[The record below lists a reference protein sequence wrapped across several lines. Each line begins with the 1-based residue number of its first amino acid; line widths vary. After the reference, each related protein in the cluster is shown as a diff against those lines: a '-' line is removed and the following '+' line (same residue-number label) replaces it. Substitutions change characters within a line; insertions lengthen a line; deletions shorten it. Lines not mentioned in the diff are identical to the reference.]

1 MDGPAAHARSPGLA
15 LSPIVGLDRGIL
27 RKVGREV
34 EEGVRDLDASID
46 LLLSAGKFSRRPGL
60 SSPADPG
67 SSAKTPHR
75 MEGSS
80 PMIPRSALHSA
91 RKTPNAAAAAAAGRD
106 SVRKNLAFSRL
117 NEQLRQREAESLI
130 LGGSPMVGSK
140 RISAAPTWWEEEDA
154 HGHDSWHLEHGG
166 MGGHRAAEE
175 DEDEEDGD
183 AGALGL
189 DILLSAPN
197 LGHHAALDNGGGE
210 LGLSRRWS
218 GADSMASS
226 TPMSSS
232 LSSSSSS
239 ARQIQQQQHHHHSS
253 YASAT
258 ATATASPESSPS
270 VLASSPNSMPS
281 QVKSDAAIERI
292 ANAVGLAR
300 ILARLDAQA
309 LGETEAMHQ
318 ALVKYESQAR
328 QARGILRCAVEQ
340 APAASARWISTVED
354 RLSALLR
361 VPDDSHAASLSDEGI
376 LEKRKGLS
384 DALCVEL
391 RQALV
396 DAETSVQEM
405 KQDLKIK
412 VGENVELQ
420 ESVAAARNAL
430 KRVSQQNP
438 KAHRHTDA
446 TRGSTI
452 KGAGDRLTHACCAFG
467 RPFPCHPR
475 RRAGLNSVLLLPR
488 PRPRRREGSLRG

>member
-1 MDGPAAHARSPGLA
+1 MDGSVPRLRSPGLA

-60 SSPADPG
+60 SSPTDPG
-67 SSAKTPHR
+67 SSARTPHR
-75 MEGSS
+75 IEGAS
-80 PMIPRSALHSA
+80 PMIPRSGLHSA
-91 RKTPNAAAAAAAGRD
+91 RKTPNAAAAGRD

-154 HGHDSWHLEHGG
+154 HWHDSWRLEHGG
-166 MGGHRAAEE
+166 MGGNRGEEE
-175 DEDEEDGD
+175 DEEDEEDGD

-197 LGHHAALDNGGGE
+197 LGHQEALDNGGGE

-218 GADSMASS
+218 GGDSMASS

-232 LSSSSSS
+232 SWSSS
-239 ARQIQQQQHHHHSS
+239 RQIQQQQQQRQRQHHNSS
-253 YASAT
+253 SVSVSVS
-258 ATATASPESSPS
+258 ASPASSPS
-270 VLASSPNSMPS
+270 VLASSPSSMPS
-281 QVKSDAAIERI
+281 QSKSDAAIERI

-309 LGETEAMHQ
+309 VGETEAMHQ
-318 ALVKYESQAR
+318 ALIKYESQAR
-328 QARGILRCAVEQ
+328 QAKGILRCAVEQ

-361 VPDDSHAASLSDEGI
+361 VPDDSHAASLSNEDI
-376 LEKRKGLS
+376 LKQRKGLS

-396 DAETSVQEM
+396 DAEMSVQEM

-412 VGENVELQ
+412 MDENVELQ

>member
-1 MDGPAAHARSPGLA
+1 MDGSVPRPRSPGLA
-15 LSPIVGLDRGIL
+15 LSPIVGLDRGFL

-60 SSPADPG
+60 SSPTDPG
-67 SSAKTPHR
+67 SSARTPHR
-75 MEGSS
+75 IEGAS
-80 PMIPRSALHSA
+80 PRIPRSGLHSA
-91 RKTPNAAAAAAAGRD
+91 RKTPNAAAAGRD

-154 HGHDSWHLEHGG
+154 HWHDSWRLEHGG
-166 MGGHRAAEE
+166 MGGNRAEE
-175 DEDEEDGD
+175 EDDEDEEDGD

-197 LGHHAALDNGGGE
+197 LGHQEALDNGGGE

-218 GADSMASS
+218 GGDSMASS

-232 LSSSSSS
+232 SWSSS
-239 ARQIQQQQHHHHSS
+239 RQIQQQRQRQQRQHHNSS
-253 YASAT
+253 SVSASAS
-258 ATATASPESSPS
+258 ASASPASSPS

-281 QVKSDAAIERI
+281 QAKSDAAIERI

-309 LGETEAMHQ
+309 MGETEAMHQ
-318 ALVKYESQAR
+318 ALIKYESQAR
-328 QARGILRCAVEQ
+328 QAKGILRCAVEQ

-361 VPDDSHAASLSDEGI
+361 VPDDSHAASLSNKDI
-376 LEKRKGLS
+376 LEQRKGLS

-396 DAETSVQEM
+396 DAEMSVQEM

-412 VGENVELQ
+412 IDENVELQ

-430 KRVSQQNP
+430 KRVSQQNSQLID
-438 KAHRHTDA
+438 TDA
-446 TRGSTI
+446 TLGAI
-452 KGAGDRLTHACCAFG
+452 KGAND
-467 RPFPCHPR
+467 
-475 RRAGLNSVLLLPR
+475 
-488 PRPRRREGSLRG
+488 